1 MKVLIATDVFPPH
14 CGGSGWSA
22 FYLAQALAERGHDVR
37 VVLPVAGQRGV
48 IQSAYEGLPVT
59 RFGYPCVNLPLVRG
73 WLRRSVLGTSLA
85 GFIEA
90 EVHREGIDLV
100 HAQHLLTVPPAVEAG
115 ERIGVPIVATVRD
128 YWPVCFFGTMESG
141 GQPCN
146 GCVSGDFEPCLRRRY
161 GLLLPLTQLFVP
173 VMRGELRQRQRA
185 LAKAR
190 AIIAVS
196 SYVKSTLAGVAD
208 ERVTVVPNLIDLVQ
222 AREVAAQPPTVPP
235 PNDYLLFVGKLAT
248 NKGAL
253 LVLDVARQVHAETR
267 VVGDGPLRAEME
279 AAALRDG
286 LPVRFLGW
294 LSNDEV
300 LRAMARAKML
310 LFPSLWAEPLARTL
324 IEAAA
329 VGLPAV
335 AMDTGGSRD
344 IVIDGETGFL
354 VCDVA
359 GMVEATRRLLA
370 DEPLRQMMARRARQ
384 IAEERFSKTVV
395 VERVEQVYRAAM
407 SSR

>member
-1 MKVLIATDVFPPH
+1 
-14 CGGSGWSA
+14 
-22 FYLAQALAERGHDVR
+22 
-37 VVLPVAGQRGV
+37 
-48 IQSAYEGLPVT
+48 
-59 RFGYPCVNLPLVRG
+59 
-73 WLRRSVLGTSLA
+73 
-85 GFIEA
+85 
-90 EVHREGIDLV
+90 
-100 HAQHLLTVPPAVEAG
+100 
-115 ERIGVPIVATVRD
+115 
-128 YWPVCFFGTMESG
+128 
-141 GQPCN
+141 
-146 GCVSGDFEPCLRRRY
+146 
-161 GLLLPLTQLFVP
+161 
-173 VMRGELRQRQRA
+173 
-185 LAKAR
+185 
-190 AIIAVS
+190 
-196 SYVKSTLAGVAD
+196 
-208 ERVTVVPNLIDLVQ
+208 
-222 AREVAAQPPTVPP
+222 VPP